1 MTDRAPTLPRTTTVL
16 PPAPVSPTVDA
27 VAPGPGPDLVELLT
41 AFRALQVQ
49 HGRLLH
55 QESAAHGMHPS
66 DARFLFLLAAAD
78 GDGVTP
84 KQAAEDLEL
93 STGAMT
99 SLIDRLERRGH
110 IERHPN
116 PLDRRSVIVHLTP
129 AGASVARS
137 FGAVWATAFGDAIA
151 PAHRS
156 GLAADL
162 VALGHALG
170 QQARSARDERT
181 RT

>member
-1 MTDRAPTLPRTTTVL
+1 MTDRAPALPRTTTSL

-27 VAPGPGPDLVELLT
+27 IVPGPDPDVVQLLT
-41 AFRALQVQ
+41 TFRALQVQ
-49 HGRLLH
+49 HTRVLH

-78 GDGVTP
+78 GEGVTP

-99 SLIDRLERRGH
+99 SLIDRLERREQ

-116 PLDRRSVIVHLTP
+116 PHDRRSVIVHLTP
-129 AGASVARS
+129 AGAAVARS
-137 FGAVWATAFGDAIA
+137 FGEVYAAAFGEAVA
-151 PAHRS
+151 PTQRAR
-156 GLAADL
+156 LAAEL
-162 VALGHALG
+162 AALGSALER
-170 QQARSARDERT
+170 QVRPARA
-181 RT
+181 